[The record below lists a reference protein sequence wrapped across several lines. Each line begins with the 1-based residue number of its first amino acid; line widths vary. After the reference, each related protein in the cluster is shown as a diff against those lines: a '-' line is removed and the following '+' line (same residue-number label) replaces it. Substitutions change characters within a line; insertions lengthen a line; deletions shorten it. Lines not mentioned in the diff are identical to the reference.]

1 MPFTVSDSGVQASRD
16 LESGEVFAFT
26 AESIRRERTGVH
38 ARVSIQMDG
47 RIIAYDTF
55 NVERDKERTHLSLSA
70 HKRLGEIVGKA
81 YSEGMLRRDLDDF
94 CARLWDMWIGRFG
107 AELLGGD
114 PEIPPV
120 AFALNPYI
128 LEDGGSII
136 FGPPGRGKS
145 YLALLMA
152 VSMDAGCDRL
162 WPVTERRVLFIN
174 LERSRIS
181 LQRRIGMV
189 NLALGLEQQRPLLF
203 INRRGASLADIWDT
217 ARRDIEQHK
226 VGAVILDSL
235 SRAGLGK
242 LTDDVPA
249 NNAMDLMNR
258 LCETWVALGHT
269 PRADEGHVYGSQ
281 MFDAAMDVGVQV
293 LAQRLDDGTLGL
305 GLQVTKAND
314 FATPPMGKL
323 ALEFD
328 QYGLKGVR
336 EPRHHEFPELEAG
349 RRLTLVQEIEE
360 YLLGVGEASGSEI
373 ADELGK
379 NRSSVASTLSQ
390 ATQFNRRR
398 NGHQVLYSVKVV

>member
-1 MPFTVSDSGVQASRD
+1 MPFTVSDSGVKASRE
-16 LESGEVFAFT
+16 LESGEEFAFA

-38 ARVSIQMDG
+38 TRVSILQDG

-55 NVERDKERTHLSLSA
+55 NVERDRERTHLSLAA

-81 YSEGMLRRDLDDF
+81 YSEEMLRRDLDDF
-94 CARLWDMWIGRFG
+94 CARIWDMWIGRFG

-189 NLALGLEQQRPLLF
+189 NLALGLEQHRPLLF

-281 MFDAAMDVGVQV
+281 MFDAAMDVGVQI
-293 LAQRLDDGTLGL
+293 LAQRLDGGTMGL

-328 QYGLKGVR
+328 QYGLKNVR

-349 RRLTLVQEIEE
+349 RRLTAAQEIEE
-360 YLLGVGEASGSEI
+360 YLLGIGEASGSEI
-373 ADELGK
+373 ADEVGK
-379 NRSSVASTLSQ
+379 NRSTVATILSQ
-390 ATQFNRRR
+390 GAQFNKRRDGR
-398 NGHQVLYSVKVV
+398 QILYSVKAN